1 MLVTSD
7 FLFTYGT
14 LMSGYDNA
22 FAERLKNLSEFHDK
36 GTIPGT
42 LYKVSWYPGAVY
54 QKNSGN
60 VVYGEIY
67 RLSNADQLLPEL
79 DEYEDVFDDET
90 ASLYLRKIVPVT
102 LTDGTILH
110 CWAYIYN
117 QSVDQIEIIDSGDF
131 RKL

>member
-1 MLVTSD
+1 MPINSD

-14 LMSGYDNA
+14 LMSGYDNQ
-22 FAERLKNLSEFHDK
+22 FAERLKNLSEFYDK
-36 GTIPGT
+36 GTFPGT

-54 QKNSGN
+54 QESSES

-67 RLSNADQLLPEL
+67 RLSDADQLLPEL

-90 ASLYLRKIVPVT
+90 ASLYLRKVVPVT
-102 LTDGTILH
+102 LPDGTILH

-117 QSVDQIEIIDSGDF
+117 QSVDDIEIISSGDF